1 MSYFIF
7 IANQLLYIME
17 SISHLINQGQLNFPF
32 IVAHGDK
39 DEVTLPIG
47 SELLYNKS
55 THIKRKINRVKD
67 GFHDLLNGPQ
77 NIYVVNSLIQW
88 LKEF

>member
-1 MSYFIF
+1 
-7 IANQLLYIME
+7 ME
-17 SISHLINQGQLNFPF
+17 SISNLINQGELSFPF

-47 SELLYNKS
+47 SELLYSQSTNKN
-55 THIKRKINRVKD
+55 KEINRIKD

-77 NIYVVNSLIQW
+77 NIQVVNALITW
-88 LKEF
+88 SKKL